1 MGRRER
7 ERRYASALETAPDRE
22 SIGKYK
28 IVTPLGRGGMGFVY
42 LARTMGPH
50 QVSKLAV
57 LKVLRPIFADD
68 DEAKGLFFNEARLA
82 ARLNHPNVVQTYE
95 VGTHRDDHFIAMEFL
110 EGQSLGAIRRT
121 EWATPL
127 AMAKH
132 LRILCEVCAGL
143 HYAHELADFDG
154 TPLNLVH
161 RDVTPNNVFVT
172 YDGQIKLLDFGLAKA
187 IWSAVKTQSGVL
199 RGTLGYISPEQVL
212 GQPIDRRADV
222 FSVGVMLWEAAA
234 RRRLW
239 HGKDEANVLRDIV
252 EDRIP
257 SPRTVNPGVPLE
269 LEAICMRAI
278 AQKLEYRYA
287 TAAALQADLEAFIE
301 DSDLY
306 ANARDVGRAVGELFK
321 PSREQLRQL
330 LEHELGGG
338 TNGSNR
344 PAGNGS
350 GSRAFPATT
359 SQVTEPLRPRSGTSS
374 DSPKKPIT
382 RRRAVAWS
390 KWIELAVFVALAVLA
405 FVAGRWSVGR

>member
-1 MGRRER
+1 ME
-7 ERRYASALETAPDRE
+7 SAPERE

-42 LARTMGPH
+42 LARTIGPH
-50 QVSKLAV
+50 QVSKLVV

-68 DEAKGLFFNEARLA
+68 EEAKGLFFNEARLA

-95 VGTHRDDHFIAMEFL
+95 VGTDGGDHFITMEFL
-110 EGQSLGAIRRT
+110 EGQSLGAIRRV
-121 EWATPL
+121 EWASPL

-199 RGTLGYISPEQVL
+199 RGTLGYIAPEHVL
-212 GQPIDRRADV
+212 GMPVDRRADV
-222 FSVGVMLWEAAA
+222 FAVGVMLWEAAA

-239 HGKDEANVLRDIV
+239 QGKDEANVLRDIV

-257 SPRTVNPGVPLE
+257 SPRTVNPSVPLE

-278 AQKLEYRYA
+278 AQKLEYRYP
-287 TAAALQADLEAFIE
+287 TAAALQADLEAFVE

-306 ANARDVGRAVGELFK
+306 AHARDVGRSVGELFK

-330 LEHELGGG
+330 LEQELGR

-344 PAGNGS
+344 SPGNGS
-350 GSRAFPATT
+350 GSRHFPATT
-359 SQVTEPLRPRSGTSS
+359 SEITEPTRERPASAS
-374 DSPKKPIT
+374 DSPKKGT
-382 RRRAVAWS
+382 VKREAASWS
-390 KWIELAVFVALAVLA
+390 KWIELGIFVALALLA
-405 FVAGRWSVGR
+405 FVAGRCSGR